1 MEINLT
7 ADHRTVI
14 KIIEALGGYFS
25 EAEATAIFE
34 YLSDIGETIDLDI
47 VENFTSYESILD
59 AYESELGY
67 DIEDNE
73 IDDIE
78 DMNEEEIEEAKDEI
92 RKEKLEDEGTLI
104 EVSSGTYL
112 YMSN

>member
-7 ADHRTVI
+7 ANYHNVITV
-14 KIIEALGGYFS
+14 IEALGGFS
-25 EAEATAIFE
+25 GVEATAIFE
-34 YLSDIGETIDLDI
+34 YLSGVYETINLDL
-47 VENFTSYESILD
+47 VEHFTSYESILD
-59 AYESELGY
+59 AYENELGY
-67 DIEDNE
+67 EIEDNE

-92 RKEKLEDEGTLI
+92 RKEKLENEGTLI
-104 EVSSGTYL
+104 EVSDGTYL